1 MLRDGQWDEA
11 WKDSLWRYKSQK
23 PREIEGREEAD
34 GPMAVTDAMA
44 DTSSSACCEFS

>member
-11 WKDSLWRYKSQK
+11 WKDSQWEIQK

-34 GPMAVTDAMA
+34 GPTAVTEAIG
-44 DTSSSACCEFS
+44 

>member
-1 MLRDGQWDEA
+1 M
-11 WKDSLWRYKSQK
+11 DSGMKLGKIPCGRYKSQK